1 MCVMVVQWWC
11 GGGDNGGDDG
21 GDNGGDD
28 GGGGG
33 ECVCV
38 CVCVCAGVTPLVG
51 EAGRTA
57 AIETRLST
65 VHVCV

>member
-1 MCVMVVQWWC
+1 MVVMMVVTMVVMMVVVVVS
-11 GGGDNGGDDG
+11 
-21 GDNGGDD
+21 
-28 GGGGG
+28 
-33 ECVCV
+33 VCV